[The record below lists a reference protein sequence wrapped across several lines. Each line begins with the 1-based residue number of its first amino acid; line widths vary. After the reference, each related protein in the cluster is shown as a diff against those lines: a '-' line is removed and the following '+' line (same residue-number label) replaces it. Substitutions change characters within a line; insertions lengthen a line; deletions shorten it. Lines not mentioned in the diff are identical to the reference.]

1 MKQSIN
7 WKKLITWFAILL
19 PILLLIDIGF
29 DALKGP
35 VKWDEIWAMKNLF
48 FKVAAA
54 LVGAYFISTFNNT
67 PKNDD
72 GR

>member
-7 WKKLITWFAILL
+7 WKKLITWFAIIL
-19 PILLLIDIGF
+19 PLLLLLDIVT

-35 VKWDEIWAMKNLF
+35 IKWDEIWAMKNLF

-54 LVGAYFISTFNNT
+54 LVGGYFISTFKNN
-67 PKNDD
+67 
-72 GR
+72 

>member
-7 WKKLITWFAILL
+7 WKKLATWFVILL

-29 DALKGP
+29 DAIKG
-35 VKWDEIWAMKNLF
+35 KLIWAEIWAMKNLF

-54 LVGAYFISTFNNT
+54 LVGAYFISTFNSISN
-67 PKNDD
+67 KESKQ
-72 GR
+72 

>member
-7 WKKLITWFAILL
+7 WKKLATWFVILL

-29 DALKGP
+29 DAIKG
-35 VKWDEIWAMKNLF
+35 KLIWAEIWALKNLF

-54 LVGAYFISTFNNT
+54 LVGAYFISTFNSE
-67 PKNDD
+67 PKKDD

>member
-7 WKKLITWFAILL
+7 WKKLATWFIILL

-29 DALKGP
+29 DAIKSKLI
-35 VKWDEIWAMKNLF
+35 WNEIWAMKNLF
-48 FKVAAA
+48 FKIAAA

>member
-7 WKKLITWFAILL
+7 WKKLITWFIILL

-35 VKWDEIWAMKNLF
+35 IKWDEIWAMKNLF
-48 FKVAAA
+48 FKIATA
-54 LVGAYFISTFNNT
+54 LVGSYFISNVNNT
-67 PKNDD
+67 VKQ
-72 GR
+72 